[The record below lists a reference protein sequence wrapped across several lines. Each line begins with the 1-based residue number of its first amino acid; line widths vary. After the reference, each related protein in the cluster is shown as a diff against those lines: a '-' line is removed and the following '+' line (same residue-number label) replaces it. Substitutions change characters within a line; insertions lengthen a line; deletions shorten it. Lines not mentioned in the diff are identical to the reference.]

1 MIRLCP
7 SVYDGLLF
15 HFGDLI
21 HRICPDNIFIV
32 HEKNEIMRL
41 SLKTILAYTDNLF
54 DAEYLP
60 IVKKR
65 IGDEEAAGRLME
77 RIHSVSSNPQ
87 LSVPGRSGDD
97 PELSA
102 NLVAAYLDH
111 QLSESEQAQFEAIC
125 LRSDVFL
132 AEVACAHQVLTTRLG
147 QPAPLSR
154 ECRLRSYAIS
164 QRSNY
169 VPIAT
174 ETNDDQASHQGSTD
188 HPDIVPMQTDVSETV
203 IHFEVDSETVPKSV
217 KKRRITVVSQNGVV
231 SVQSLPEPHHAE
243 REPKEEQPNI
253 QYVPDAVRNGE
264 VPAERLTFYP
274 TNRLPKDGEFDT
286 LAKTTNHDTDAT
298 KDSRLGQAFDRLKHR
313 KRMMYAS
320 LLMLLFLCVA
330 MFAVSR
336 YKSPT
341 DHQIVTQ
348 KNIQQPL
355 QQDPV
360 QIDGE
365 KDNKQRF
372 ADNSII
378 LSNRNET
385 PTTPITHD
393 HTATN
398 AVFSAHVDSEYAL
411 RESPE
416 SVMQYMPGEANR
428 PLEQYM
434 IAQIPTA
441 AQNIASQQP
450 SNHLLS
456 DGSANHIQI
465 ANATTTSPWN
475 GLPSSVQPSLQ
486 QPSIPLA
493 AQTSPV
499 FLSPGN
505 LSSLQDTSTQ
515 QFRADITHAEP
526 GVMLQLIDRGSAQ
539 SVSQFIRHELPA
551 IRTATPETGYNT
563 VPSPINTENGGNYR
577 HEMLQQSR
585 ERNTERYTT
594 DDQALLP
601 RYRMIEQVSFLASDT
616 QEPPLV
622 EPNWNVTNHGSFESL
637 PSQTS
642 TTDNVGNTAT
652 LPVDTPV
659 LQHGRMTETQLT
671 SPRQPGSYQHDA
683 LRANNGS
690 SISQPIMRSENR
702 STIDVTWASTE
713 DKGERSGNLPHDL
726 SGDLPNIATSS
737 DEPVSLVRMPG
748 NIASSDVRLTPL
760 SSIRNS
766 QAEMSEIIEPAV
778 NSPVL
783 QIGKEDIALI
793 RDTNES
799 EWSWLPI
806 SKQLTIGNIV
816 LVPAPFNAVVR
827 FANGMTIETAG
838 DTRIQILPPDE
849 KGRPM
854 IAFDYGHLIVSLDG
868 KQRAKQAETIKST
881 GDLSQ
886 SLRIVTPVGSGIL
899 RLTDTQSFASID
911 SENRTSVKLL
921 KVTRPYESVTSNPVF
936 YETNIENNVTYCP
949 NLVAFPANKHSIFW
963 HKDGNDIEWELA
975 AVSVF
980 PIDVEKIVAPIIVY
994 DTNNLVVTPSV
1005 VWPALVS
1012 HDGNIPISKLDLKN
1026 QFVTMPNTF
1035 YPTPS
1040 KIWLL
1045 K

>member
-1 MIRLCP
+1 
-7 SVYDGLLF
+7 
-15 HFGDLI
+15 
-21 HRICPDNIFIV
+21 
-32 HEKNEIMRL
+32 MRL

-77 RIHSVSSNPQ
+77 RIYSVSSNPQ
-87 LSVPGRSGDD
+87 LSVPGRNGDD

-132 AEVACAHQVLTTRLG
+132 AEVACTHQVLTTRLG

-169 VPIAT
+169 VPIA
-174 ETNDDQASHQGSTD
+174 ETNDDQASHQEPND
-188 HPDIVPMQTDVSETV
+188 HTEAAPTETTAPETAAQSEVDDETV
-203 IHFEVDSETVPKSV
+203 SQSV

-231 SVQSLPEPHHAE
+231 SVQSPSESHCAE
-243 REPKEEQPNI
+243 QEPKEEQPNI

-264 VPAERLTFYP
+264 VPAERLAFYP
-274 TNRLPKDGEFDT
+274 TNRPPKDGEFDT
-286 LAKTTNHDTDAT
+286 RVKTTDRDADVT
-298 KDSRLGQAFDRLKHR
+298 GTSRLGQAFDRLKRR
-313 KRMMYAS
+313 KRIMYAS
-320 LLMLLFLCVA
+320 SLMLLFLCVA
-330 MFAVSR
+330 IFVLSR
-336 YKSPT
+336 YPSPT
-341 DHQIVTQ
+341 EHEIATQ
-348 KNIQQPL
+348 ENTSGAL
-355 QQDPV
+355 QQDPIQV
-360 QIDGE
+360 DGE
-365 KDNKQRF
+365 KDNHQRF
-372 ADNSII
+372 ADNSGI
-378 LSNRNET
+378 LSNRSET
-385 PTTPITHD
+385 STTPITHD
-393 HTATN
+393 HVATH
-398 AVFSAHVDSEYAL
+398 AGYSASADSGYAL

-416 SVMQYMPGEANR
+416 SVMQYMPGETNR
-428 PLEQYM
+428 PPEQYM
-434 IAQIPTA
+434 AVQAPTVP
-441 AQNIASQQP
+441 QNYALQQS

-456 DGSANHIQI
+456 DGSANHVQI
-465 ANATTTSPWN
+465 ANATMISPW
-475 GLPSSVQPSLQ
+475 GEHPSSVQPSMQ
-486 QPSIPLA
+486 QPTQPSMPLA

-499 FLSPGN
+499 FLSIDNRSFSQG
-505 LSSLQDTSTQ
+505 TSTQ
-515 QFRADITHAEP
+515 QFRADVPHAES

-539 SVSQFIRHELPA
+539 SVSQFIRHDLPA
-551 IRTATPETGYNT
+551 IRTATPETGYST
-563 VPSPINTENGGNYR
+563 APSPVNTENGGNYR
-577 HEMLQQSR
+577 HGTLPQSR
-585 ERNTERYTT
+585 ERNTDRYLT

-601 RYRMIEQVSFLASDT
+601 PYRMIEQVSYLASDA

-637 PSQTS
+637 PAQAA
-642 TTDNVGNTAT
+642 TAT
-652 LPVDTPV
+652 DAGDAATLMPIDTPI
-659 LQHGRMTETQLT
+659 LHHGRMSGTQLAT
-671 SPRQPGSYQHDA
+671 PRQPGSHQHDA
-683 LRANNGS
+683 LRADVGPP
-690 SISQPIMRSENR
+690 ISQPIMRSENR
-702 STIDVTWASTE
+702 PTADVRWASTE
-713 DKGERSGNLPHDL
+713 GTNETRDNLPRDL
-726 SGDLPNIATSS
+726 SDDSPNIAVSS
-737 DEPVSLVRMPG
+737 NEPVSLVRMPG
-748 NIASSDVRLTPL
+748 NIASNDSRLTPL
-760 SSIRNS
+760 SPIRSS
-766 QAEMSEIIEPAV
+766 QSEIPEMIEPAAD
-778 NSPVL
+778 SPVL
-783 QIGKEDIALI
+783 QIGKEDIVLI
-793 RDTNES
+793 RDTAGS

-806 SKQLTIGNIV
+806 SKQLTIGNII

-838 DTRIQILPPDE
+838 DTRMQILPPDE
-849 KGRPM
+849 MGRPV

-868 KQRAKQAETIKST
+868 KQRAKQAETT
-881 GDLSQ
+881 ETAGDLSQ
-886 SLRIVTPVGSGIL
+886 SLRIVTPVGSGVL

-936 YETNIENNVTYCP
+936 YATNVENNVTYCP
-949 NLVAFPANKHSIFW
+949 NLATFPANEHSIFW
-963 HKDGNDIEWELA
+963 QKDGNDVEWELA

-994 DTNNLVVTPSV
+994 DTNNLVVTPPV
-1005 VWPALVS
+1005 IWPALVS